1 MLARARAFVGEDS
14 DEGDGSDRAASPESP
29 PRRRARRVIGVGISS
44 RLYPA
49 QEPDDTA
56 GPGLSGMPSPAG
68 ATASPQPHRP
78 LSLPALSSGPP
89 EDTPGHEQG
98 GKVRGPR
105 WREQAKGGKNLRLN
119 VTRKFKAL
127 TAPVFDG
134 PIE

>member
-1 MLARARAFVGEDS
+1 MLARARAFVGEDGDES
-14 DEGDGSDRAASPESP
+14 DDSDRASESP
-29 PRRRARRVIGVGISS
+29 PRRRARRVIGQGISS

-56 GPGLSGMPSPAG
+56 VGRSGVHSPAG
-68 ATASPQPHRP
+68 DSPQTHRP
-78 LSLPALSSGPP
+78 LSLPALHIGPGGP
-89 EDTPGHEQG
+89 EDTPGQDSGEQT

-127 TAPVFDG
+127 TAPVFDD
-134 PIE
+134 IE